1 MQLPEQLKAIFSSLY
16 PPSEAFLADL
26 EGLAEPVFL
35 PRKSEWVSEGSVCK
49 KVLFL
54 QKGLLYSS
62 YEEDKYTVTTWFMKE
77 NDFVI
82 SVESFLQQTPSKETI
97 TALEDC
103 EGLALSYTTLRQ
115 LAEKHHCFLF
125 IYSRLIEH
133 YYLLSEQRAFN
144 LRKREATDR
153 YRFLLSHHPEIIRRV
168 PLTLIASY
176 LGVNLE
182 TLSRIRAKI

>member
-1 MQLPEQLKAIFSSLY
+1 MQLPEQLKAIFSSFY
-16 PPSEAFLADL
+16 PPTEAFIADL
-26 EGLAEPVFL
+26 ETLAEPVSL
-35 PRKSEWVSEGSVCK
+35 PRKSEWVSAGSVCQ

-82 SVESFLQQTPSKETI
+82 SVESFLQQKPSKETI

-103 EGLALSYTTLRQ
+103 EGLALSYSALRKLMEQ
-115 LAEKHHCFLF
+115 HPCFLQL
-125 IYSRLIEH
+125 YARLMEH
-133 YYLLSEQRAFN
+133 YYILSEQRAFN
-144 LRKREATDR
+144 LRKREAADR
-153 YRFLLSHHPEIIRRV
+153 YGFLLSHHPEIIRRV